1 MWEEKGRRKN
11 NSKEKTK
18 ARQYMSKGEERVG
31 EGGRGS
37 EVDIKL
43 GMKIKS
49 ASYSIGKLFDHK
61 HN

>member
-11 NSKEKTK
+11 NSKEKRK
-18 ARQYMSKGEERVG
+18 ARQYMSKGEERAG

-37 EVDIKL
+37 EVGIKL
-43 GMKIKS
+43 GMKIKL
-49 ASYSIGKLFDHK
+49 ASYRIGTLFDHK